1 MKNATLVTVIG
12 SALAAVTIGL
22 AAPASAA
29 PAGPSDRDGN
39 HHGTSQF
46 NGYPQGNQ
54 TPYGTY
60 QNDDSRPGGRR

>member
-1 MKNATLVTVIG
+1 MNNAAFATIIG
-12 SALAAVTIGL
+12 SALAAITIGL
-22 AAPASAA
+22 AAPAFAA
-29 PAGPSDRDGN
+29 PAGPSDRDHNG
-39 HHGTSQF
+39 HGTSQF